1 MCGTVTG
8 NCGWFCSLP
17 SCRLYLQIVIWH
29 HCSLDGN
36 ALLGLV
42 ACEFLIAQELR
53 VVSMC
58 GILTLLEK
66 RQMKHFQM
74 RSKKCT
80 TYLISNLL
88 SCSVGMRS
96 HFDVNLS
103 FIASKLYSVSSC
115 WSKQASS
122 LIYGATRRWFCLFGE
137 GGETICCLI
146 LLFQPHIVLSV
157 LLKCTHKWD
166 IWYLYLCVALNGTTV
181 ANRVW
186 VPPKTGLLESSIS
199 LQTCL
204 THSCPFLL
212 QRQFACTSC
221 THSFEVHTR

>member
-29 HCSLDGN
+29 HFSLDGN
-36 ALLGLV
+36 ALLGLAV
-42 ACEFLIAQELR
+42 CEFLIAQELR

-66 RQMKHFQM
+66 WQMKHFQM

-80 TYLISNLL
+80 TYLISILL

-115 WSKQASS
+115 FWRHLWFMERRRDGFVCLGREEKRYVVWFYSFSPTLFCQFCWNA
-122 LIYGATRRWFCLFGE
+122 LIN
-137 GGETICCLI
+137 ETFDICIC
-146 LLFQPHIVLSV
+146 V
-157 LLKCTHKWD
+157 LL
-166 IWYLYLCVALNGTTV
+166 
-181 ANRVW
+181 
-186 VPPKTGLLESSIS
+186 
-199 LQTCL
+199 
-204 THSCPFLL
+204 
-212 QRQFACTSC
+212 
-221 THSFEVHTR
+221 